1 MVGAP
6 WSKAEDELLRQIVLA
21 DGAKNWTKVAAQLP
35 GRIGKQCRERWH
47 HHLNPEVVKMK
58 WTQEEDML
66 IVCLFKKYQTRW
78 SEIAKHVPGRSDNQ
92 IKNRYNSNLKK
103 RIEDGSID
111 LLLHAAMQPSLS
123 T

>member
-1 MVGAP
+1 
-6 WSKAEDELLRQIVLA
+6 
-21 DGAKNWTKVAAQLP
+21 
-35 GRIGKQCRERWH
+35 
-47 HHLNPEVVKMK
+47 MK

-111 LLLHAAMQPSLS
+111 ALLNEAMQPTTKTESDESMKDACS
-123 T
+123 TTPQTLTE